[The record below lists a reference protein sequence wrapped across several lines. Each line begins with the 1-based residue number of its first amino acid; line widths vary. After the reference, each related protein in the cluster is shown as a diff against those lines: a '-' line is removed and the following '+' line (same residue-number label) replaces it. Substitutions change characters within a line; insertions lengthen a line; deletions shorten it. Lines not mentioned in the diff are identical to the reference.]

1 MQTENGKLKPIVLT
15 TGCFDVFHHG
25 HVDYL
30 RRIKENYP
38 DHSLYVGIGDDEGVS
53 RLKGTE
59 RPIVPAEHR
68 LIMVSACHYV
78 DWAQVF
84 NIFQDENDTDQ
95 RGMGCFIDMVN
106 PDVFVTGPR
115 SPNQH
120 AHLYLKKRVPFEIVD
135 NVSDFT
141 TTKFLKHIHTRKKKW
156 IDIRDGSLIERITPH
171 NYGYIRGSHFK
182 RKNLGGVY

>member
-15 TGCFDVFHHG
+15 TGCFDLFHHG

-30 RRIKENYP
+30 RRIKEVYPNY
-38 DHSLYVGIGDDEGVS
+38 SLYVGIGDDAGVS
-53 RLKGTE
+53 RLKGTQ
-59 RPIVPAEHR
+59 RPIVRAEQR
-68 LIMVSACHYV
+68 LIMVSACRYV
-78 DWAQVF
+78 DWARVF
-84 NIFQDENDTDQ
+84 DIFEDEHDIDQ
-95 RGMGCFIDMVN
+95 HGMGKFIEMVD

-120 AHLYLKKRVPFEIVD
+120 AHLYLKKGVSLEIIE

-141 TTKFLKHIHTRKKKW
+141 TTKLLAHIHDKKKVW
-156 IDIRDGSLIERITPH
+156 TDMRDGSRVDRITSY
-171 NYGYIRGSHFK
+171 NYGYLKGSNFR